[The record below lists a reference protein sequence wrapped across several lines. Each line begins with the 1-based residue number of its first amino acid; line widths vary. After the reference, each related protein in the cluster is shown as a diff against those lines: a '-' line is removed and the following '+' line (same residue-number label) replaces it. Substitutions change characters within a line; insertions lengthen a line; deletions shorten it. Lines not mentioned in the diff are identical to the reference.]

1 MSIRIKL
8 LIACVILLGVFV
20 GKSLY
25 SQQTVNSLGK
35 LAVDMYDGPV
45 MSVNYVQLAARGF
58 ADASEFLETTTQFDN
73 RVNWQEA
80 APQFDSQV
88 NELLENFSV
97 VKERA
102 ATDESRAKVDEAIR
116 VIEQWRAAAIT
127 RLGGSPGGA
136 TVILDD
142 NQLLA
147 LQQNA
152 TTTLDELTE
161 MILADGYAAREA
173 ADAQV
178 AFTAREEWIITGA
191 IALAILAASW
201 LLLKMIMGPLKKA
214 MDAARTI
221 AGGNLEQQITSRASD
236 EFGRLLQALESMRG
250 ELRKQRDQ
258 EAEVARRQAED
269 AAAKAERQQR
279 IDSLSQT
286 FAQRVE
292 QLMQGVSTACSTL
305 NETSQQMDDLASR
318 TNTIA
323 VDAKQNAEQASG
335 SVVVISSA
343 TEQLSSSIDQI
354 ADLVGKSATISN
366 EAVARMN
373 ETSKTVGALND
384 MSLKVGEVVVLIR
397 SIAEQTNLL
406 ALNATIEAARAG
418 DAGRGFAVV
427 AQEVKALATQTA
439 RATEEIE
446 AQVQSMQTA
455 SGTTNHAFQ
464 NFVEIVRQISA
475 TASDVSRAVSEQS
488 QSTRDISQN
497 ATATASGASQLTA
510 TIGDLGE
517 ASQQT
522 GQASSRVMSATKD
535 VSEQARLIND
545 EIVRYVR
552 EMRSA

>member
-8 LIACVILLGVFV
+8 LIACLVLLGVFV
-20 GKSLY
+20 GKGFY
-25 SQQTVNSLGK
+25 AQQTVNSLGK

-45 MSVNYVQLAARGF
+45 MSVNYVQLAVRGF
-58 ADASEFLETTTQFDN
+58 EDANDFLKTTTQFDN

-80 APQFDSQV
+80 VPQFDGQIK
-88 NELLENFSV
+88 ELLENFSV

-102 ATDESRAKVDEAIR
+102 TTEESRAKVDEAVA

-127 RLGGSPGGA
+127 RLGGAAGGA
-136 TVILDD
+136 TSILDD
-142 NQLLA
+142 NQMA
-147 LQQNA
+147 VLQDKA
-152 TTTLDELTE
+152 TTALDELTE
-161 MILADGYAAREA
+161 MILADGYAARESAGETLA
-173 ADAQV
+173 AAG
-178 AFTAREEWIITGA
+178 REEWMITGG
-191 IALAILAASW
+191 IALMILAVC
-201 LLLKMIMGPLKKA
+201 LLLSRMIMGPLKKA

-221 AGGNLEQQITSRASD
+221 AGGNLEQQITSRATD

-258 EAEVARRQAED
+258 ETEAAHRQAAD
-269 AAAKAERQQR
+269 ASAKAERQQR
-279 IDSLSQT
+279 IESMSQT

-292 QLMQGVSTACSTL
+292 QLMQGVSSACSTL
-305 NETSQQMDDLASR
+305 NETSQQMDGLASR

-354 ADLVGKSATISN
+354 ADLVGRSATISN
-366 EAVARMN
+366 DAVTRMN
-373 ETSKTVGALND
+373 ETSKTVSALND
-384 MSLKVGEVVVLIR
+384 MSLKVSEVVVLIR

-418 DAGRGFAVV
+418 EAGRGFAVV

-446 AQVQSMQTA
+446 AQVQSMQSA
-455 SGTTNHAFQ
+455 SGSTNQAFQ
-464 NFVEIVRQISA
+464 NFVEIVGQISIMA
-475 TASDVSRAVSEQS
+475 GDVSRAVSEQS
-488 QSTRDISQN
+488 QSTREISQN
-497 ATATASGASQLTA
+497 ATTTASGASQLTA
-510 TIGDLGE
+510 TISDLGE

-522 GQASSRVMSATKD
+522 GQASTRVMSATRE
-535 VSEQARLIND
+535 VSDQTRLIND